1 MPLITI
7 LVEDSQVIRE
17 SLIAAMSELVATEIV
32 AIAETADEAI
42 AALQAQGEAWQL
54 AVVDLQLRQ
63 GTGLAVLRAFRDR
76 PRHQH
81 MIVLTNYATAGIRQ
95 RCAEAGADA
104 VFDKSTE
111 VEAFFDLCALYLA
124 QAEGDPRAD

>member
-1 MPLITI
+1 M
-7 LVEDSQVIRE
+7 
-17 SLIAAMSELVATEIV
+17 ATEVV

-42 AALQAQGEAWQL
+42 AALQARGEAWQL

-63 GTGLAVLRAFRDR
+63 GTGLAVLRAVRDR
-76 PRHQH
+76 P
-81 MIVLTNYATAGIRQ
+81 
-95 RCAEAGADA
+95 EAGADA

-124 QAEGDPRAD
+124 QAEGRSDPSAD